1 MTMRQVFAIVLIMV
15 FSLVGQS
22 CKKSQEGPAPKGE
35 EKVAEKATEPPK
47 EPPVATFVNRMK
59 VDSKDASLKLVAG
72 DENIHSL
79 NLENSIPIRG
89 VQFVLE
95 GVTIK
100 NVNITGRTKGFLAN
114 FNAESGAVIIVDTS
128 GGKIEPGKG
137 SIAEIVCV
145 EGGSPT
151 LSEIKLAK

>member
-1 MTMRQVFAIVLIMV
+1 MVMRQFFVIVLIIV

-22 CKKSQEGPAPKGE
+22 CKQSREETPPKQE
-35 EKVAEKATEPPK
+35 EKATEKAKEQPK
-47 EPPVATFVNRMK
+47 AKYVNRMK
-59 VDSKDASLKLVAG
+59 VDSKDASLKLVSG
-72 DENIHSL
+72 DKNSHSL

-95 GVTIK
+95 GVKIT
-100 NVNITGRTKGFLAN
+100 NITTTERTKGYLAN
-114 FNAESGAVIIVDTS
+114 FNAESGAVIIVHTS
-128 GGKIEPGKG
+128 GGKIEAGKG

-151 LSEIKLAK
+151 LSDIKLAK